1 MKENVSVI
9 DRLKNLRNENV
20 FLDFIKINNMIM
32 VEVVVLDYR
41 VFREKWLL
49 RK

>member
-9 DRLKNLRNENV
+9 DKLKNLRNENV